1 MKKKMIIGGIIVL
14 IIFIIVVLFAI
25 FLSNKEDEDNTNS
38 KENSTTFTSLIS
50 VSEDEKYS
58 SDHSNPSEKDD
69 NIPDP
74 DHLDVYDTKYE
85 KVWKSEDGRIV
96 FTNNN
101 KLGLEGR
108 GNYDGIY
115 SSNNAKTKIYITIDD
130 YRYWNKKYSLNLKN
144 DGRLT
149 MDKIISEDGVDV
161 QTIILGS
168 YYVIDDKNNKFTVT
182 VDSVH
187 NKHLK
192 SGYKKG
198 DKIVFSQVSE

>member
-1 MKKKMIIGGIIVL
+1 M
-14 IIFIIVVLFAI
+14 
-25 FLSNKEDEDNTNS
+25 
-38 KENSTTFTSLIS
+38 
-50 VSEDEKYS
+50 
-58 SDHSNPSEKDD
+58 
-69 NIPDP
+69 
-74 DHLDVYDTKYE
+74 
-85 KVWKSEDGRIV
+85 
-96 FTNNN
+96 
-101 KLGLEGR
+101 GLEGR

-115 SSNNAKTKIYITIDD
+115 ISNNAKTKIYITIDD
-130 YRYWNKKYSLNLKN
+130 YRYWNKRNGLDLKS
-144 DGRLT
+144 DGRLS

-161 QTIILGS
+161 QTIILGG